1 MMQNNNYTE
10 TQEFLVAILDAV
22 PFGIVAIDL
31 KGYVIMCNEEV
42 LVELNIE
49 KKVKEVIET
58 HFYDYLEN
66 IPSLK
71 EILETQLAKE
81 SKSFDLTSVHFFE
94 RLLTIRGR
102 SILNGMIITIEDV
115 TKAREQ
121 ERTNLNAMLEGQ
133 ETERRRLS
141 REIHDGIGPVMST
154 IKLHL
159 DAVKSELNE
168 VPEKTLK
175 KINSMSELINDIAD
189 DIRSISHALM
199 PGALVDLG
207 LVSALENLCQRAN
220 ESEKVQVNFYH
231 SGMEKRL
238 DIKLAL
244 GLFRISQELLN
255 NAFKYAQATTI
266 NVQLIRYPESI
277 LLMVEDDGI
286 GFDKTKIKALINN
299 GIGLRNIQTRS
310 RALGGRFN
318 IDTQKGRGVL
328 ATIEIP
334 LNN

>member
-1 MMQNNNYTE
+1 MQKNNYTE
-10 TQEFLVAILDAV
+10 TQEFLVAILDTV
-22 PFGIVAIDL
+22 PFGIVAIDSN
-31 KGYVIMCNEEV
+31 GFVIMCNEEV

-49 KKVKEVIET
+49 KKIEEVIET
-58 HFYDYLEN
+58 HFSDYLQN
-66 IPSLK
+66 VPSLK
-71 EILETQLAKE
+71 DMLENRMAKG
-81 SKSFDLTSVHFFE
+81 SKSFDLTAVPFLE
-94 RLLTIRGR
+94 KLLTIRGR
-102 SILNGMIITIEDV
+102 PILNGMIITIEDV
-115 TKAREQ
+115 TQAKQQ
-121 ERTNLNAMLEGQ
+121 ERSSLNAMLEGQ

-159 DAVKSELNE
+159 DAVKSELEE

-175 KINSMSELINDIAD
+175 KINSMSELIHGIAD

-207 LVSALENLCQRAN
+207 LVAALDNLCQKAN

-231 SGMEKRL
+231 SGMERRL

-244 GLFRISQELLN
+244 GLFRITQELLN

-266 NVQLIRYPESI
+266 NVQLIKHAESI

-286 GFDKTKIKALINN
+286 GFDKTEIKLLTNVG

-310 RALGGRFN
+310 RALNGHFN

-328 ATIEIP
+328 ATVEIP

>member
-1 MMQNNNYTE
+1 MQNNNYTE
-10 TQEFLVAILDAV
+10 TRELLVAMLDAV

-31 KGYVIMCNEEV
+31 NGRIIMCNGEV

-49 KKVKEVIET
+49 KKVSEVIET
-58 HFYDYLEN
+58 HFSDYLEN
-66 IPSLK
+66 IPTLK
-71 EILETQLAKE
+71 EMLENQLAKG
-81 SKSFDLTSVHFFE
+81 SQTFDLTAIPFLE
-94 RLLTIRGR
+94 KLLTIRGR
-102 SILNGMIITIEDV
+102 PIINGMIITIEDV
-115 TKAREQ
+115 TKAKEQ

-175 KINSMSELINDIAD
+175 KINSMSELIHEIAD

-207 LVSALENLCQRAN
+207 LVSALENLCQKAN

-244 GLFRISQELLN
+244 GLFRICQELLN

-286 GFDKTKIKALINN
+286 GFDKKEIKNLINN

-310 RALGGRFN
+310 RALSGNFN

-334 LNN
+334 LNS

>member
-1 MMQNNNYTE
+1 MMQNNIYTE
-10 TQEFLVAILDAV
+10 TPEFLVAILEAL
-22 PFGIVAIDL
+22 PFGIVAIDMN
-31 KGYVIMCNEEV
+31 GYITMCNEQV
-42 LVELNIE
+42 LIELNIKKKIAGVVE
-49 KKVKEVIET
+49 K
-58 HFYDYLEN
+58 HFSNYLEN
-66 IPSLK
+66 VPILK
-71 EILETQLAKE
+71 EMLENRLAKGG
-81 SKSFDLTSVHFFE
+81 KPFDLTAIPFYE
-94 RLLTIRGR
+94 KRLTIRGR
-102 SILNGMIITIEDV
+102 TILNGMIITIENV
-115 TKAREQ
+115 THAKEQ
-121 ERTNLNAMLEGQ
+121 ERSNLNAMLEGQ

-159 DAVKSELNE
+159 DAVKSELKE

-175 KINSMSELINDIAD
+175 KINSMSELIHGIAD

-207 LVSALENLCQRAN
+207 LVAALDNLCQKAN

-244 GLFRISQELLN
+244 GLFRIAQELLN
-255 NAFKYAQATTI
+255 NAFKYAQASTI
-266 NVQLIRYPESI
+266 NVQLIKHPESI
-277 LLMVEDDGI
+277 MLMVEDDGI
-286 GFDKTKIKALINN
+286 GFDKTQIKDLINN

-310 RALGGRFN
+310 RALNGHFN
-318 IDTQKGRGVL
+318 IDTQEGRGVL